1 MKKLLTTTAIAG
13 SALLMAATVQAQTTV
28 KGQVN
33 LVYKAVTNNSP
44 VGAAA
49 GSYRGFGKET
59 QLDVQTKGKLNNG
72 LDYGA
77 GFSIEHDGFEAGG
90 TNAPEVQGM
99 FNENVYI
106 DITAGKTTFTVGA
119 DHIQNPDFTITNLA
133 GFRSDPED
141 VLNGSGNSNASQ
153 QAGLYPGA
161 ATTKYGS
168 FGAGIIQD
176 LGFAKASYYYT
187 PGGTAQADTG
197 GTTYAAAADLTE
209 SAHEVMLR
217 GDMGV
222 KGLDATLFYS
232 IQEGESPTAGSIV
245 NKDAVGR
252 MFAAKYNFGQI
263 TLAGEIKRN
272 TASTAITT
280 EGKSIAAGYAVNK
293 DVTVAIG
300 TARAEKKQPGALTEK
315 NNFVQVGYNLGPVL
329 AGVMI
334 SDASDIGG
342 TLSNDA
348 KALYLQ
354 LSTAF

>member
-13 SALLMAATVQAQTTV
+13 SALLMAANVQAQTTV
-28 KGQVN
+28 KGQVH
-33 LVYKAVTNNSP
+33 LVYKAVSNDSP
-44 VGAAA
+44 TGKAA

-77 GFSIEHDGFEAGG
+77 GFSIEHDGFEAGAVG
-90 TNAPEVQGM
+90 ETPGM

-133 GFRSDPED
+133 GFRADPED
-141 VLNGSGNSNASQ
+141 LLNGSGNSNAST
-153 QAGLYPGA
+153 QAGLYPGS
-161 ATTKYGS
+161 ATSKYSS

-176 LGFAKASYYYT
+176 FGFAKGSYYYT

-197 GTTYAAAADLTE
+197 GTTYAGDSDKGETG
-209 SAHEVMLR
+209 HEVMLR
-217 GDMGV
+217 GDFGV

-232 IQEGESPTAGSIV
+232 IQEGEGTAGQ
-245 NKDAVGR
+245 NKDAIGR
-252 MFAAKYNFGQI
+252 MIAAKYNFGQI

-272 TASTAITT
+272 TSSAAVTT
-280 EGKSIAAGYAVNK
+280 LGTSIAAGYAVNK

-300 TARAEKKQPGALTEK
+300 QAKAEKDQPGAIEEK
-315 NNFVQVGYNLGPVL
+315 NNFVQIGYNLGPVL
-329 AGVMI
+329 AGVAY
-334 SDASDIGG
+334 SDGSDIGG
-342 TLSNDA
+342 VASNDA
-348 KALYLQ
+348 KVLYLQ

>member
-13 SALLMAATVQAQTTV
+13 SALLMAANVQAQTTV
-28 KGQVN
+28 KGQVH
-33 LVYKAVTNNSP
+33 LVYKAVSNDSP
-44 VGAAA
+44 VGKAA

-77 GFSIEHDGFEAGG
+77 GFSIEHDGFEAGAVG
-90 TNAPEVQGM
+90 ETPGM

-133 GFRSDPED
+133 GFRADPED
-141 VLNGSGNSNASQ
+141 LLGGSGNSNASN

-161 ATTKYGS
+161 ATTKYSS

-176 LGFAKASYYYT
+176 FGFAKGSYYYT

-197 GTTYAAAADLTE
+197 GTTYASAADTGE
-209 SAHEVMLR
+209 TGHEVMLR
-217 GDMGV
+217 GDFGV

-232 IQEGESPTAGSIV
+232 IQEGEGSTGQ
-245 NKDAVGR
+245 NKDAIGR
-252 MFAAKYNFGQI
+252 MIAAKYNFGQI

-280 EGKSIAAGYAVNK
+280 VGKSIAAGYAVNK

-300 TARAEKKQPGALTEK
+300 QMKAEKDQPGAIEEK
-315 NNFVQVGYNLGPVL
+315 NNFVQIGYNLGPVL
-329 AGVMI
+329 AGVAY
-334 SDASDIGG
+334 SDGSDIGG
-342 TLSNDA
+342 VASNDA
-348 KALYLQ
+348 KVLYLQ

>member
-13 SALLMAATVQAQTTV
+13 SALLMAANVQAQTTV
-28 KGQVN
+28 KGQVH
-33 LVYKAVTNNSP
+33 LVYKAISNESP
-44 VGAAA
+44 TGKAA
-49 GSYRGFGKET
+49 GSNRGFGKET

-106 DITAGKTTFTVGA
+106 DIIAGKTTFTVGA

-133 GFRSDPED
+133 GFRADPED
-141 VLNGSGNSNASQ
+141 LLGGSGNSNAST
-153 QAGLYPGA
+153 QAGLYPGS
-161 ATTKYGS
+161 ATSKYSS

-176 LGFAKASYYYT
+176 FGFAKGSYYYV

-197 GTTYAAAADLTE
+197 GTTYAGAADTGE
-209 SAHEVMLR
+209 TGHEFMLR
-217 GDMGV
+217 GDFGV

-232 IQEGESPTAGSIV
+232 SQDGDTAQGLTGEAKGKMI
-245 NKDAVGR
+245 
-252 MFAAKYNFGQI
+252 AAKYNFGQI

-272 TASTAITT
+272 TSTAAVTT
-280 EGKSIAAGYAVNK
+280 DGRSLAVGYAVNK

-300 TARAEKKQPGALTEK
+300 QAKAEKKQPGAIEEK
-315 NNFVQVGYNLGPVL
+315 HNFVQIGYNLGPVL
-329 AGVMI
+329 AGVAY

-342 TLSNDA
+342 ITQNDA

>member
-28 KGQVN
+28 KGQVH
-33 LVYKAVTNNSP
+33 LVYKAVSNDSP
-44 VGAAA
+44 VGKAN
-49 GSYRGFGKET
+49 GSNRGFGKET

-77 GFSIEHDGFEAGG
+77 GFSIEHDGFEAGAVG
-90 TNAPEVQGM
+90 ETPGM

-106 DITAGKTTFTVGA
+106 DITSGKTTFTVGA

-141 VLNGSGNSNASQ
+141 LLNGSGNSNAST

-161 ATTKYGS
+161 ATTKYSS

-176 LGFAKASYYYT
+176 LGIAKASYYWT

-197 GTTYAAAADLTE
+197 GTTYAGDSDKGETG
-209 SAHEVMLR
+209 HEVMLR
-217 GDMGV
+217 GDFGV

-232 IQEGESPTAGSIV
+232 LQEGDGTSGQ
-245 NKDAVGR
+245 NKDAIGR
-252 MFAAKYNFGQI
+252 MIAAKYNFGQI
-263 TLAGEIKRN
+263 TLAGEVKRN
-272 TASTAITT
+272 TSSAAVTT
-280 EGKSIAAGYAVNK
+280 TGKSIAAGYAVNK

-300 TARAEKKQPGALTEK
+300 QAKAERDQPGAINET
-315 NNFVQVGYNLGPVL
+315 NNFVQIGYNLGPVL
-329 AGVMI
+329 AGVSY
-334 SDASDIGG
+334 SDGSDIGG
-342 TLSNDA
+342 VASNDA
-348 KALYLQ
+348 QVIYLQ

>member
-33 LVYKAVTNNSP
+33 LVYKAVSNNSP
-44 VGAAA
+44 AGGVN

-77 GFSIEHDGFEAGG
+77 GFSIEHDGFEAGAVG
-90 TNAPEVQGM
+90 ETPGM

-133 GFRSDPED
+133 GFRADPED
-141 VLNGSGNSNASQ
+141 LLGGSGNSNAST

-168 FGAGIIQD
+168 FGFGVIQD
-176 LGFAKASYYYT
+176 LGLAKASYYYT

-197 GTTYAAAADLTE
+197 GTTYAGSADTVE
-209 SAHEVMLR
+209 SGHEVMLR
-217 GDMGV
+217 GDFGV
-222 KGLDATLFYS
+222 KGLDATAFYS
-232 IQEGESPTAGSIV
+232 IHNGSGTTGQ
-245 NKDAVGR
+245 NKDAIGR
-252 MFAAKYNFGQI
+252 MLAAKYNFGQI
-263 TLAGEIKRN
+263 TLASEIKRN
-272 TASTAITT
+272 TSAAAVTT
-280 EGKSIAAGYAVNK
+280 EGKSIAVGYAVNK

-300 TARAEKKQPGALTEK
+300 TQRAELKQPGAIDEK
-315 NNFVQVGYNLGPVL
+315 NNFVQIGYNLGPVL

-334 SDASDIGG
+334 SDATDIGG
-342 TLSNDA
+342 VTTNDA
-348 KALYLQ
+348 KVLYLQ

>member
-33 LVYKAVTNNSP
+33 LVYKAVSNNSP
-44 VGAAA
+44 VGGVN
-49 GSYRGFGKET
+49 GSNRGFGKET

-77 GFSIEHDGFEAGG
+77 GFSIEHDGFEAGNVG
-90 TNAPEVQGM
+90 ETPGM

-106 DITAGKTTFTVGA
+106 DITSGKTTFTVGA

-141 VLNGSGNSNASQ
+141 LLNGSGNSNAST
-153 QAGLYPGA
+153 QAALYPGA

-168 FGAGIIQD
+168 FGFGVIQD
-176 LGFAKASYYYT
+176 LGLAKASYYYT

-197 GTTYAAAADLTE
+197 GTTYAGAADTVE

-232 IQEGESPTAGSIV
+232 IQDGESPTAGSIV

-252 MFAAKYNFGQI
+252 MVAAKYNFGQI
-263 TLAGEIKRN
+263 TLASEFKKN

-342 TLSNDA
+342 TASNDA

>member
-28 KGQVN
+28 KGQVH
-33 LVYKAVTNNSP
+33 LVYKAVSNDSP
-44 VGAAA
+44 A
-49 GSYRGFGKET
+49 GKANGSNRGFGKET

-77 GFSIEHDGFEAGG
+77 GFSIEHDGFEAGAVG
-90 TNAPEVQGM
+90 ETPGM

-106 DITAGKTTFTVGA
+106 DIIAGKTTFTVGA

-141 VLNGSGNSNASQ
+141 LLNGSGNSNAST

-161 ATTKYGS
+161 ATTKYSS

-176 LGFAKASYYYT
+176 LGFAKASYYWT

-197 GTTYAAAADLTE
+197 GTTYAGSADTGE
-209 SAHEVMLR
+209 TGHEVMLR
-217 GDMGV
+217 GDFGV

-232 IQEGESPTAGSIV
+232 LQEGDGTSGQ
-245 NKDAVGR
+245 NKDAIGR
-252 MFAAKYNFGQI
+252 MIAAKYNFGQI

-272 TASTAITT
+272 TSSAAVTT
-280 EGKSIAAGYAVNK
+280 VGKSIAAGYAVNK

-300 TARAEKKQPGALTEK
+300 QMKAEKDQPGAINET
-315 NNFVQVGYNLGPVL
+315 NNFVQIGYNLGPVL
-329 AGVMI
+329 AGVAY
-334 SDASDIGG
+334 SDGSDIGG
-342 TLSNDA
+342 VASNDA
-348 KALYLQ
+348 KVLYLQ

>member
-13 SALLMAATVQAQTTV
+13 SALLMAATVHAQTTV
-28 KGQVN
+28 KGQVH
-33 LVYKAVTNNSP
+33 LVYKAVSNDSP
-44 VGAAA
+44 LGKAA

-106 DITAGKTTFTVGA
+106 DIIAGKTTFTVGA

-141 VLNGSGNSNASQ
+141 LLAGSGNSNAST
-153 QAGLYPGA
+153 QAGLYPGSG
-161 ATTKYGS
+161 TTRYSS
-168 FGAGIIQD
+168 FGAGVIQD
-176 LGFAKASYYYT
+176 FGFAKGSYYYV

-197 GTTYAAAADLTE
+197 GTTYAGAADTGE
-209 SAHEVMLR
+209 TGHEFMLR
-217 GDMGV
+217 GDFGV

-232 IQEGESPTAGSIV
+232 TQEGDTAQGLTTEAI
-245 NKDAVGR
+245 GR
-252 MFAAKYNFGQI
+252 MIAAKYNFGQI

-272 TASTAITT
+272 TTTAAVTT
-280 EGKSIAAGYAVNK
+280 AGRSLAVGYAVNK
-293 DVTVAIG
+293 DITVAIG
-300 TARAEKKQPGALTEK
+300 QAKAEKKQPGAIEEK
-315 NNFVQVGYNLGPVL
+315 NNFVQIGYNLGPVL
-329 AGVMI
+329 AGVAY

-342 TLSNDA
+342 VDQNDA

>member
-13 SALLMAATVQAQTTV
+13 SALLMAANVQAQTTV
-28 KGQVN
+28 KGQVH
-33 LVYKAVTNNSP
+33 LVYKAVSNDSP
-44 VGAAA
+44 TGKAN
-49 GSYRGFGKET
+49 GSNRGFGKET

-77 GFSIEHDGFEAGG
+77 GFSIEHDGFEAGAVG
-90 TNAPEVQGM
+90 ETPGM

-141 VLNGSGNSNASQ
+141 LLNGSGNSNAST
-153 QAGLYPGA
+153 QAGLYPGS
-161 ATTKYGS
+161 ATSKYSS

-176 LGFAKASYYYT
+176 FGFAKGSYYYT

-197 GTTYAAAADLTE
+197 GTTYAGAADTGE
-209 SAHEVMLR
+209 TGHEVMLR
-217 GDMGV
+217 GDFGV

-232 IQEGESPTAGSIV
+232 LQEGEGTTGQ
-245 NKDAVGR
+245 NKDAIGR
-252 MFAAKYNFGQI
+252 MIAAKYNFGQI

-272 TASTAITT
+272 TSSAAVTT
-280 EGKSIAAGYAVNK
+280 VGKSIAAGYAVNK

-300 TARAEKKQPGALTEK
+300 QAKAEKDQPGSINET
-315 NNFVQVGYNLGPVL
+315 NNFVQIGYNLGPVL
-329 AGVMI
+329 AGVAY
-334 SDASDIGG
+334 SDGSDIGG
-342 TLSNDA
+342 VASNDA
-348 KALYLQ
+348 KVLYLQ

>member
-13 SALLMAATVQAQTTV
+13 SVLLMTATVQAQTTV
-28 KGQVN
+28 KGQVHMI
-33 LVYKAVTNNSP
+33 YKAVSNDSP
-44 VGAAA
+44 TGKAA

-77 GFSIEHDGFEAGG
+77 GFSIEHDGVEGNTA
-90 TNAPEVQGM
+90 TETQTM

-106 DITAGKTTFTVGA
+106 DIIAGKTTFTVGA

-141 VLNGSGNSNASQ
+141 LLGGSGNSNAST
-153 QAGLYPGA
+153 QAGLYPGS
-161 ATTKYGS
+161 ATSKYTS

-176 LGFAKASYYYT
+176 LGIAKASYYYT
-187 PGGTAQADTG
+187 PGGSPQGDTG
-197 GTTYAAAADLTE
+197 GTTYAGSADTGE
-209 SAHEVMLR
+209 TGHEVMLR
-217 GDMGV
+217 GDFGV

-232 IQEGESPTAGSIV
+232 LQEGEGNAGQ
-245 NKDAVGR
+245 NKDAIGR
-252 MFAAKYNFGQI
+252 MIAAKYNFGQI

-272 TASTAITT
+272 TSSAAVTT
-280 EGKSIAAGYAVNK
+280 LGTSLAAGYAVNK

-300 TARAEKKQPGALTEK
+300 QAKAERSQPGAIEEK
-315 NNFVQVGYNLGPVL
+315 NNFVQIGYNLGPVL
-329 AGVMI
+329 AGVAY

-342 TLSNDA
+342 VASNDA
-348 KALYLQ
+348 QVIYLQ

>member
-28 KGQVN
+28 KGQVH
-33 LVYKAVTNNSP
+33 LVYKAVSNDSP
-44 VGAAA
+44 TGKAN
-49 GSYRGFGKET
+49 GSNRGFGKET

-77 GFSIEHDGFEAGG
+77 GFSIEHDGFEAGAVG
-90 TNAPEVQGM
+90 ETPGM

-141 VLNGSGNSNASQ
+141 LLNGSGNSNAST

-161 ATTKYGS
+161 ATTKYSS

-176 LGFAKASYYYT
+176 LGIAKASYYWT

-197 GTTYAAAADLTE
+197 GTTYAGAADAGETG
-209 SAHEVMLR
+209 HEVMLR
-217 GDMGV
+217 GDFGV

-232 IQEGESPTAGSIV
+232 LQEGEGTGGQ
-245 NKDAVGR
+245 NKDAIGR
-252 MFAAKYNFGQI
+252 MIAAKYNFGQI

-272 TASTAITT
+272 TTSAAVTT
-280 EGKSIAAGYAVNK
+280 VGKSIAAGYAVNK

-300 TARAEKKQPGALTEK
+300 QAKAERDQPGAINET
-315 NNFVQVGYNLGPVL
+315 NNFVQIGYNLGPVL
-329 AGVMI
+329 AGVAY
-334 SDASDIGG
+334 SDGSDIGG
-342 TLSNDA
+342 VASNDA
-348 KALYLQ
+348 KVLYLQ

>member
-28 KGQVN
+28 KGQVH
-33 LVYKAVTNNSP
+33 LVYKAVSNDSP
-44 VGAAA
+44 A
-49 GSYRGFGKET
+49 GKANGSNRGFGKET

-77 GFSIEHDGFEAGG
+77 GFSIEHDGFEAGAIG
-90 TNAPEVQGM
+90 ETPGM

-141 VLNGSGNSNASQ
+141 LLNGSGNSNAST

-161 ATTKYGS
+161 ATTKYSS

-176 LGFAKASYYYT
+176 LGFAKASYYWT

-197 GTTYAAAADLTE
+197 GTTYAGSADTGE
-209 SAHEVMLR
+209 TGHEVMLR
-217 GDMGV
+217 GDFGV

-232 IQEGESPTAGSIV
+232 LQEGDGTSGQ
-245 NKDAVGR
+245 NKDAIGR
-252 MFAAKYNFGQI
+252 MIAAKYNFGQI

-272 TASTAITT
+272 TSSAAVTT
-280 EGKSIAAGYAVNK
+280 VGKSIAAGYAVNK

-300 TARAEKKQPGALTEK
+300 QMKAEKDQPGAINET
-315 NNFVQVGYNLGPVL
+315 NNFVQIGYNLGPVL
-329 AGVMI
+329 AGVAY
-334 SDASDIGG
+334 SDGSDIGG
-342 TLSNDA
+342 VASNDA
-348 KALYLQ
+348 KVLYLQ

>member
-13 SALLMAATVQAQTTV
+13 SALLMAANVQAQTTV
-28 KGQVN
+28 KGQVH
-33 LVYKAVTNNSP
+33 LVYKAVSNDSP
-44 VGAAA
+44 TGKAN
-49 GSYRGFGKET
+49 GSNRGFGKET

-77 GFSIEHDGFEAGG
+77 GFSIEHDGFEAGALG
-90 TNAPEVQGM
+90 ETPGM

-141 VLNGSGNSNASQ
+141 LLNGSGNSNAST
-153 QAGLYPGA
+153 QAGLYPGS
-161 ATTKYGS
+161 ATSKYSS

-176 LGFAKASYYYT
+176 FGFAKGSYYYT

-197 GTTYAAAADLTE
+197 GTTYAGAADTGE
-209 SAHEVMLR
+209 TGHEVMLR
-217 GDMGV
+217 GDFGV

-232 IQEGESPTAGSIV
+232 LQEGEGTTGQ
-245 NKDAVGR
+245 NKDAIGR
-252 MFAAKYNFGQI
+252 MIAAKYNFGQI

-272 TASTAITT
+272 TSSAAVTT
-280 EGKSIAAGYAVNK
+280 VGKSIAAGYAVNK

-300 TARAEKKQPGALTEK
+300 QAKAEKDQPGSINET
-315 NNFVQVGYNLGPVL
+315 NNFVQIGYNLGPVL
-329 AGVMI
+329 AGVAY
-334 SDASDIGG
+334 SDGSDIGG
-342 TLSNDA
+342 VASNDA
-348 KALYLQ
+348 KVLYLQ

>member
-28 KGQVN
+28 KGQVH
-33 LVYKAVTNNSP
+33 LVYKAVSNDSP
-44 VGAAA
+44 A
-49 GSYRGFGKET
+49 GKANGSNRGFGKET

-77 GFSIEHDGFEAGG
+77 GFSIEHDGFEAGAVG
-90 TNAPEVQGM
+90 ETPGM

-141 VLNGSGNSNASQ
+141 LLNGSGNSNAST

-161 ATTKYGS
+161 ATTKYSS

-176 LGFAKASYYYT
+176 LGFAKASYYWT

-197 GTTYAAAADLTE
+197 GTTYAGSADTGE
-209 SAHEVMLR
+209 TGHEVMLR
-217 GDMGV
+217 GDFGV

-232 IQEGESPTAGSIV
+232 LQEGDGTSGQ
-245 NKDAVGR
+245 NKDAIGR
-252 MFAAKYNFGQI
+252 MIAAKYNFGQI

-272 TASTAITT
+272 TSSAAVTT
-280 EGKSIAAGYAVNK
+280 VGKSIAAGYAVNK

-300 TARAEKKQPGALTEK
+300 QMKAEKDQPGAINET
-315 NNFVQVGYNLGPVL
+315 NNFVQIGYNLGPVL
-329 AGVMI
+329 AGVAY
-334 SDASDIGG
+334 SDGSDIGG
-342 TLSNDA
+342 VASNDA
-348 KALYLQ
+348 KVLYLQ

>member
-28 KGQVN
+28 KGQVH
-33 LVYKAVTNNSP
+33 LVYKAVSNDSP
-44 VGAAA
+44 LGKAA

-77 GFSIEHDGFEAGG
+77 GFSIEHDGFEAGAVG
-90 TNAPEVQGM
+90 ETSGM

-141 VLNGSGNSNASQ
+141 LLNGSGNSNAST
-153 QAGLYPGA
+153 QAGLYPGS
-161 ATTKYGS
+161 ATSKYSS

-176 LGFAKASYYYT
+176 FGFAKGSYYYT

-197 GTTYAAAADLTE
+197 GTTYAGAADTGE
-209 SAHEVMLR
+209 TGHEVMLR
-217 GDMGV
+217 GDFGV

-232 IQEGESPTAGSIV
+232 LQEGEGTTGQ
-245 NKDAVGR
+245 NKDAIGR
-252 MFAAKYNFGQI
+252 MIAAKYNFGQI

-272 TASTAITT
+272 TSSAAVTT
-280 EGKSIAAGYAVNK
+280 VGKSIAAGYAVNK

-300 TARAEKKQPGALTEK
+300 QAKAEKSQPGAIEEK
-315 NNFVQVGYNLGPVL
+315 NNFVQIGYNLGPVL
-329 AGVMI
+329 AGVAY
-334 SDASDIGG
+334 SDGSDIGG
-342 TLSNDA
+342 VASNDA
-348 KALYLQ
+348 KVLYLQ

>member
-28 KGQVN
+28 KGQVH
-33 LVYKAVTNNSP
+33 LVYKAVSNDSP
-44 VGAAA
+44 A
-49 GSYRGFGKET
+49 GKANGSNRGFGKET

-77 GFSIEHDGFEAGG
+77 GFSIEHDGFEAGAIG
-90 TNAPEVQGM
+90 ETPGM

-141 VLNGSGNSNASQ
+141 LLNGSGNSNAST
-153 QAGLYPGA
+153 QAGLYPGS

-176 LGFAKASYYYT
+176 LGIAKASYYWT

-197 GTTYAAAADLTE
+197 GTTYAGDSDKGETG
-209 SAHEVMLR
+209 HEVMLR
-217 GDMGV
+217 GDFGV

-232 IQEGESPTAGSIV
+232 LQEGDGTSGQ
-245 NKDAVGR
+245 NKDAIGR
-252 MFAAKYNFGQI
+252 MIAAKYNFGQI

-272 TASTAITT
+272 TSAAAVTT
-280 EGKSIAAGYAVNK
+280 VGKSIAAGYAVNK

-300 TARAEKKQPGALTEK
+300 QAKAEKDQPGAINET
-315 NNFVQVGYNLGPVL
+315 NNFVQIGYNLGPVL
-329 AGVMI
+329 AGVAY
-334 SDASDIGG
+334 SDGSDIGG
-342 TLSNDA
+342 VASNDA
-348 KALYLQ
+348 KVLYLQ

>member
-13 SALLMAATVQAQTTV
+13 SALLMAANVQAQTTV
-28 KGQVN
+28 KGQVH
-33 LVYKAVTNNSP
+33 LVYKAVSNDSP
-44 VGAAA
+44 TGKAA

-77 GFSIEHDGFEAGG
+77 GFSIEHDGFEAGAVDQ
-90 TNAPEVQGM
+90 TPGM

-133 GFRSDPED
+133 GFRADPED
-141 VLNGSGNSNASQ
+141 LLNGSGNSNAST
-153 QAGLYPGA
+153 QAGLYPGS
-161 ATTKYGS
+161 ATSKYSS

-176 LGFAKASYYYT
+176 FGFAKGSYYYT
-187 PGGTAQADTG
+187 PGGTVQADTG
-197 GTTYAAAADLTE
+197 GTTYAGSSDTGE
-209 SAHEVMLR
+209 TGHEVMLR
-217 GDMGV
+217 GDFGV

-232 IQEGESPTAGSIV
+232 IQEGEGTAGQ
-245 NKDAVGR
+245 NKDAIGR
-252 MFAAKYNFGQI
+252 MIAAKYNFGQI

-272 TASTAITT
+272 TTSAAVTT
-280 EGKSIAAGYAVNK
+280 LGTSIAAGYAVNK

-300 TARAEKKQPGALTEK
+300 QAKAERDQPGAIEEK
-315 NNFVQVGYNLGPVL
+315 NNFVQIGYNLGPVL
-329 AGVMI
+329 AGVAY
-334 SDASDIGG
+334 SDGSDIGG
-342 TLSNDA
+342 VASNDA
-348 KALYLQ
+348 KVLYLQ

>member
-28 KGQVN
+28 KGQVH
-33 LVYKAVTNNSP
+33 LVYKAVSNDSP
-44 VGAAA
+44 VGKAN
-49 GSYRGFGKET
+49 GSNRGFGKET

-77 GFSIEHDGFEAGG
+77 GFSIEHDGFEAGAVG
-90 TNAPEVQGM
+90 ETPGM

-141 VLNGSGNSNASQ
+141 LLAGSGNSNAST
-153 QAGLYPGA
+153 QAGLYPGSG
-161 ATTKYGS
+161 TTRYSS

-176 LGFAKASYYYT
+176 LGIAKASYYWV

-197 GTTYAAAADLTE
+197 GTTYAGSADTGE
-209 SAHEVMLR
+209 TGHEVMLR
-217 GDMGV
+217 GDFGV

-232 IQEGESPTAGSIV
+232 LQEGEGTAGQ
-245 NKDAVGR
+245 NKDAIGR
-252 MFAAKYNFGQI
+252 MIAAKYNFGQI

-272 TASTAITT
+272 TSSAAVTT
-280 EGKSIAAGYAVNK
+280 VGKSIAAGYAVNK

-300 TARAEKKQPGALTEK
+300 QAKAERDQPGAINET
-315 NNFVQVGYNLGPVL
+315 NNFVQIGYNLGPVL
-329 AGVMI
+329 AGVAY
-334 SDASDIGG
+334 SDGSDIGG
-342 TLSNDA
+342 VASNDA
-348 KALYLQ
+348 KVLYLQ

>member
-28 KGQVN
+28 KGQVH
-33 LVYKAVTNNSP
+33 LVYKAVSNDSP
-44 VGAAA
+44 TGGAN
-49 GSYRGFGKET
+49 GSNRGFGKET

-72 LDYGA
+72 LEYGA
-77 GFSIEHDGFEAGG
+77 GFSIEHDGFEAGAVG
-90 TNAPEVQGM
+90 ETPGM

-106 DITAGKTTFTVGA
+106 DIIAGKTTFTVGA

-141 VLNGSGNSNASQ
+141 LLNGSGNSNAST

-161 ATTKYGS
+161 ATSKYSS
-168 FGAGIIQD
+168 FGFGVIQD
-176 LGFAKASYYYT
+176 LGLAKASYYYT

-197 GTTYAAAADLTE
+197 GTTYAGSSDTNE
-209 SAHEVMLR
+209 SGHEVMLR
-217 GDMGV
+217 GDFGV

-232 IQEGESPTAGSIV
+232 IQEGEGTAGQ

-252 MFAAKYNFGQI
+252 MLAAKYNFGQI

-272 TASTAITT
+272 TSAAAVTT
-280 EGKSIAAGYAVNK
+280 EGTSIAAGYAVNK
-293 DVTVAIG
+293 DITVAIG
-300 TARAEKKQPGALTEK
+300 QAKAEKKQPGAIEEK
-315 NNFVQVGYNLGPVL
+315 NNFVQIGYNLGPVL
-329 AGVMI
+329 AGVAI
-334 SDASDIGG
+334 SDGTDIGG
-342 TLSNDA
+342 VASNDA
-348 KALYLQ
+348 KVLYLQ

>member
-28 KGQVN
+28 KGQVH
-33 LVYKAVTNNSP
+33 LVYKAVSNDSP
-44 VGAAA
+44 TGKAA
-49 GSYRGFGKET
+49 GSNRGFGKET

-77 GFSIEHDGFEAGG
+77 GFSIEHDGFEAGAVG
-90 TNAPEVQGM
+90 ETPGM

-141 VLNGSGNSNASQ
+141 LLNGSGNSNAST
-153 QAGLYPGA
+153 QAGLYPGS
-161 ATTKYGS
+161 ATSKYSS

-176 LGFAKASYYYT
+176 FGFAKGSYYYT

-197 GTTYAAAADLTE
+197 GTTYAGSADAGETG
-209 SAHEVMLR
+209 HEVMLR
-217 GDMGV
+217 GGFGV

-232 IQEGESPTAGSIV
+232 IQEGEGTAGQ
-245 NKDAVGR
+245 NKDAIGR
-252 MFAAKYNFGQI
+252 MIAAKYNFGQI

-272 TASTAITT
+272 TSSAAVTTA
-280 EGKSIAAGYAVNK
+280 GQSIAAGYAVNK

-300 TARAEKKQPGALTEK
+300 QARAERDQPGAIEEK
-315 NNFVQVGYNLGPVL
+315 NNFVQIGYNLGPVL
-329 AGVMI
+329 AGVAY
-334 SDASDIGG
+334 SDGSDIGG
-342 TLSNDA
+342 VASNDA
-348 KALYLQ
+348 KVLYLQ

>member
-33 LVYKAVTNNSP
+33 LVYKAVSNNHP
-44 VGAAA
+44 VGGVN
-49 GSYRGFGKET
+49 GSNRGFGKET

-77 GFSIEHDGFEAGG
+77 GFSIEHDGFEAGAI
-90 TNAPEVQGM
+90 TETPGM

-141 VLNGSGNSNASQ
+141 LLNGSGATNASN
-153 QAGLYPGA
+153 QAALYPGA

-168 FGAGIIQD
+168 FGFGVIQD
-176 LGFAKASYYYT
+176 LGLAKASYYYT

-197 GTTYAAAADLTE
+197 GTTYAGSADTVE
-209 SAHEVMLR
+209 SGHEVMLR
-217 GDMGV
+217 GDFGV
-222 KGLDATLFYS
+222 KGLDATAFYS
-232 IQEGESPTAGSIV
+232 IHNGEGTTGQ
-245 NKDAVGR
+245 NKDAIGR
-252 MFAAKYNFGQI
+252 MLAAKYNFGQI
-263 TLAGEIKRN
+263 TLASEIKRN
-272 TASTAITT
+272 TSAAAVTT
-280 EGKSIAAGYAVNK
+280 EGKSIAVGYAVNK

-300 TARAEKKQPGALTEK
+300 TQRAEKKQPGAIDET
-315 NNFVQVGYNLGPVL
+315 NNFVQIGYNLGPVL

-334 SDASDIGG
+334 SDAQDIGG
-342 TLSNDA
+342 VTTNDA